1 MNYGI
6 GSKAD
11 YYKNR
16 RCGIELTGACD
27 DDFQGFSKEKNKK
40 DDSDSKMV
48 KKGFIRKI
56 FQKSK

>member
-11 YYKNR
+11 YYKIR

-40 DDSDSKMV
+40 MIVITKRLKRV
-48 KKGFIRKI
+48 L
-56 FQKSK
+56 

>member
-27 DDFQGFSKEKNKK
+27 DFQGFCKEKIKK
-40 DDSDSKMV
+40 MIVIAKRLKRV
-48 KKGFIRKI
+48 L
-56 FQKSK
+56 

>member
-11 YYKNR
+11 YYKIR

-27 DDFQGFSKEKNKK
+27 DDFQGFSKVQFTRDYTE
-40 DDSDSKMV
+40 
-48 KKGFIRKI
+48 
-56 FQKSK
+56 

>member
-11 YYKNR
+11 YYKIR

-40 DDSDSKMV
+40 
-48 KKGFIRKI
+48 R
-56 FQKSK
+56 